1 MGTHLLT
8 VGGCLRVGEEQEGA
22 GSLSLTN
29 IWSQIFEHNCLGG
42 ADPDVCQIFDH
53 RYLSTTAQVALIQ
66 MKEKE
71 ISAIAAKI
79 EDEQSLGS
87 KMQKQVDDDGVYDDM
102 SYNDD
107 WWLNYD
113 D

>member
-1 MGTHLLT
+1 MK
-8 VGGCLRVGEEQEGA
+8 
-22 GSLSLTN
+22 TN
-29 IWSQIFEHNCLGG
+29 IRAQLCGP
-42 ADPDVCQIFDH
+42 DPDVCQIFDH

-107 WWLNYD
+107 
-113 D
+113 

>member
-1 MGTHLLT
+1 MNKNL
-8 VGGCLRVGEEQEGA
+8 
-22 GSLSLTN
+22 
-29 IWSQIFEHNCLGG
+29 
-42 ADPDVCQIFDH
+42 ADACQIFDH

-87 KMQKQVDDDGVYDDM
+87 KMQKQVTKLMIKWIGQSTGQEY
-102 SYNDD
+102 
-107 WWLNYD
+107 
-113 D
+113 

>member
-1 MGTHLLT
+1 
-8 VGGCLRVGEEQEGA
+8 
-22 GSLSLTN
+22 
-29 IWSQIFEHNCLGG
+29 
-42 ADPDVCQIFDH
+42 
-53 RYLSTTAQVALIQ
+53 

-87 KMQKQVDDDGVYDDM
+87 KMQKQVDDDKDDCVYDDM

-107 WWLNYD
+107 
-113 D
+113 

>member
-1 MGTHLLT
+1 
-8 VGGCLRVGEEQEGA
+8 
-22 GSLSLTN
+22 
-29 IWSQIFEHNCLGG
+29 
-42 ADPDVCQIFDH
+42 
-53 RYLSTTAQVALIQ
+53 

-107 WWLNYD
+107 
-113 D
+113 

>member
-1 MGTHLLT
+1 MWRL
-8 VGGCLRVGEEQEGA
+8 
-22 GSLSLTN
+22 
-29 IWSQIFEHNCLGG
+29 IFEHNCVGG

-87 KMQKQVDDDGVYDDM
+87 KMQKQVYDDNDDYVYDDM

-107 WWLNYD
+107 WWLNHD

>member
-1 MGTHLLT
+1 MSEL
-8 VGGCLRVGEEQEGA
+8 EKNKKEQVR
-22 GSLSLTN
+22 SLWQIFDHKYVKTN
-29 IWSQIFEHNCLGG
+29 IRAQLCGP
-42 ADPDVCQIFDH
+42 DPDVCQIFDH

-87 KMQKQVDDDGVYDDM
+87 KMQKQVT
-102 SYNDD
+102 
-107 WWLNYD
+107 
-113 D
+113 

>member
-1 MGTHLLT
+1 
-8 VGGCLRVGEEQEGA
+8 
-22 GSLSLTN
+22 
-29 IWSQIFEHNCLGG
+29 
-42 ADPDVCQIFDH
+42 
-53 RYLSTTAQVALIQ
+53 

-87 KMQKQVDDDGVYDDM
+87 KMQKQVVTIIIIQVNLDDGNDDGVYDNM

-107 WWLNYD
+107 
-113 D
+113 

>member
-1 MGTHLLT
+1 
-8 VGGCLRVGEEQEGA
+8 
-22 GSLSLTN
+22 
-29 IWSQIFEHNCLGG
+29 
-42 ADPDVCQIFDH
+42 
-53 RYLSTTAQVALIQ
+53 

-87 KMQKQVDDDGVYDDM
+87 KMQKQVDDDNDDYVYDDM

-107 WWLNYD
+107 
-113 D
+113 

>member
-1 MGTHLLT
+1 M
-8 VGGCLRVGEEQEGA
+8 RRP
-22 GSLSLTN
+22 
-29 IWSQIFEHNCLGG
+29 IFEHNCVGG
-42 ADPDVCQIFDH
+42 SDPDVCQIFDHRYLITDIWSQIFEH

-87 KMQKQVDDDGVYDDM
+87 KMQKQVT
-102 SYNDD
+102 
-107 WWLNYD
+107 
-113 D
+113 